1 MKKFL
6 QDANGSL
13 KEISDNMHLKKMDAV
28 IKKSTYDLGGARV
41 ILENC
46 LGKYCD
52 VALAIEGVLF

>member
-1 MKKFL
+1 
-6 QDANGSL
+6 
-13 KEISDNMHLKKMDAV
+13 MHLKKMDAV